1 MARLRQSLLVI
12 TVVAA
17 GIAIAA
23 ALVALGEISVR
34 TLTNVS
40 FQGNSRNLFTADRFN
55 GRTWGNTPDV
65 IAHSFGAV
73 IFTDRDGFRVP
84 NGGYTYPEPASERI
98 LILGD
103 SVAFGPGVA
112 EPDTFVGRLRAANP
126 GWAVYNSS
134 VVGYDTGNE
143 ADVVGDLIARPQRF
157 SKVILV
163 YCLNDVSAASAI
175 NIDEHKE
182 PQGPAG
188 NGPLR
193 ELSPA
198 TGNSP
203 ANLVERL
210 RQLGFISQLN
220 DFLREH
226 SKLYLYLKGI
236 STDPGQ
242 RYFLADYTVYRD
254 PAALATLDRL
264 EMIARTLRQR
274 QIAFTVIISPYEY
287 QLRANARLPDAP
299 QGDVLLPQHVVTE
312 FLKSKGIAY
321 VDATAAFKRAGVAD
335 KSKLFLKFDPMHFS
349 AAGHRVM
356 YDVIRSVA
364 VTRGTPEY

>member
-1 MARLRQSLLVI
+1 MACLRQSLLGI
-12 TVVAA
+12 AVVAV

-23 ALVALGEISVR
+23 GLLALGEISVR
-34 TLTNVS
+34 TLTNLT
-40 FQGNSRNLFTADRFN
+40 FGGNSRNLITADRFN

-65 IAHSFGAV
+65 IAHSFEAV
-73 IFTDRDGFRVP
+73 VFTGHDGFRVP
-84 NGGYTYPEPASERI
+84 NGGYRYPEPASERI

-112 EPDTFVGRLRAANP
+112 EPDTFVGLLRAANP

-134 VVGYDTGNE
+134 VIAYDAPNY
-143 ADVVGDLIARPQRF
+143 ADVVSDLIARPQNF

-163 YCLNDVSAASAI
+163 YCLNDVSPASAA
-175 NIDEHKE
+175 NIDKHKE
-182 PQGPAG
+182 VAALAE
-188 NGPLR
+188 NGPSR
-193 ELSPA
+193 TWSPA

-203 ANLVERL
+203 ANLLEAL
-210 RQLGFISQLN
+210 RRVGFISKLN
-220 DFLREH
+220 DYLREH

-236 STDPGQ
+236 STDPAK
-242 RYFLADYTVYRD
+242 RYFLADYTAYRD
-254 PAALATLDRL
+254 PTALSVLDNL
-264 EMIARTLRQR
+264 DMIARTLRQR

-287 QLRANARLPDAP
+287 QLRANATLPAP
-299 QGDVLLPQHVVTE
+299 GGDIFLPQRVVTE
-312 FLKSKGIAY
+312 FLKSKGIDY

-364 VTRGTPEY
+364 STRGTPMN